1 MRPERV
7 DDLDIAQMVPNEGV
21 VAIDHSEIER
31 VVALYV
37 EEEGETWRVEAT
49 RLSEGT
55 RVDKPKLAR
64 GKAD

>member
-1 MRPERV
+1 MRPARV

-21 VAIDHSEIER
+21 VAIDHSEIEW

-49 RLSEGT
+49 RLREGT
-55 RVDKPKLAR
+55 RVDKPKLVR
-64 GKAD
+64 GKAG